1 MSLHWRY
8 ELWWGIIFRC
18 IYLHPM
24 LLSFP
29 KTADSLFLC
38 LQAFNWDITF
48 PFSLVISLSLLRH
61 ICIWLKFYYLWF
73 SCLLFFFFSYEYLV
87 IKDKIHEFFW
97 SNFFH
102 RWCAIFPS
110 ASSLMNEMIPS
121 LFLYT
126 FKVVVWNFLQLDV
139 YM

>member
-8 ELWWGIIFRC
+8 ELWWGIIFTC

-38 LQAFNWDITF
+38 LQAFNWIITF
-48 PFSLVISLSLLRH
+48 PFSLVMSLSLLRH

-87 IKDKIHEFFW
+87 INDKFMNCFCQISSTGDVPFFLLLLLW
-97 SNFFH
+97 WMKWYRVF
-102 RWCAIFPS
+102 
-110 ASSLMNEMIPS
+110 SSK
-121 LFLYT
+121 LFKLLYEIS
-126 FKVVVWNFLQLDV
+126 FS
-139 YM
+139 